1 MPETVDITEVLE
13 YAERHYHLSEQYNR
27 QVSLLREVGILDE
40 LDEIQAIDG
49 HSYPIPTLEQIAE
62 RIFERREE
70 LSSKHDQGFTK
81 LLLVPFGMR
90 LDTLLGTLKH
100 FLLAYK
106 QQHPNFE
113 LDTGAPFSLW
123 EEGYKEGDTRLNPD
137 GSPVMVYHPTSFDP
151 DNHQGKSKSQILLE
165 QSQNPSSFPGWTV
178 HLLQPS
184 NLSSHN
190 PLSGNLPSPLL
201 GKEGDHETSPFPG
214 IAPIPR
220 QGQGNKHGEDI
231 PRSDLETNQT
241 PKIYLSLLQSS
252 HDNPDSP
259 YYLETGLTPED
270 WILSFMTHLQETGQP
285 LDDYAAGTQSACF
298 LTGAFFPSS
307 SFVPRTYWLR
317 GYRQAVLDR
326 DVSGGQYSGAGSR
339 SSVMI

>member
-1 MPETVDITEVLE
+1 MPEELTFLE
-13 YAERHYHLSEQYNR
+13 YAEKHYHLSEQYNR
-27 QVSLLREVGILDE
+27 QVSLLREVGLLDE

-70 LSSKHDQGFTK
+70 LSPKHDQGFTK
-81 LLLVPFGMR
+81 LLLVPFGMS
-90 LDTLLGTLKH
+90 LDTLIDTFKH

-106 QQHPNFE
+106 QQHPDFE
-113 LDTGAPFSLW
+113 LNTSDPLFVW
-123 EEGYKEGDTRLNPD
+123 EESYKEGDTRLNPD
-137 GSPVMVYHPTSFDP
+137 GSPFLVYHPTSFSSK
-151 DNHQGKSKSQILLE
+151 NHQGKSKAQILSA
-165 QSQNPSSFPGWTV
+165 QSKNPSSFPGWTV

-231 PRSDLETNQT
+231 PRPDLEARKT
-241 PKIYLSLLQSS
+241 PEEYLSLLQSS
-252 HDNPDSP
+252 QDNPESP
-259 YYLETGLTPED
+259 YTHETGLTPED
-270 WILSFMTHLQETGQP
+270 WIIAFMTHLQETGQP
-285 LDDYAAGTQSACF
+285 LDNYATGTESACYF
-298 LTGAFFPSS
+298 TGALFSS
-307 SFVPRTYWLR
+307 HTPFVPYAFW
-317 GYRQAVLDR
+317 YRDR
-326 DVSGGQYSGAGSR
+326 RRANLGRNSSDYQDSVDGSR